1 MGIVKVRAK
10 LELKGEDLMENVK
23 LTIVYYSVTGIN
35 FQLANWAKEA
45 AEEMG
50 AEVKV
55 VKAAEI
61 AKKEVIEKNPAWVA
75 QRDREKDIKE
85 ADSEDLIWADAIIIA
100 SPTRFGNVASQIKQF
115 IDIQGGTWAAG
126 KLENKVV
133 SAMSSANNNNGGQ
146 EATIRAIYTTAM
158 HWGAI
163 IVAPGYT
170 DESSYKAGG
179 NPYGTSVTVSREGML
194 EDVED
199 AVKHQAKRTIEVA
212 RLIKLGRENDIT
224 PIH

>member
-1 MGIVKVRAK
+1 MNNI
-10 LELKGEDLMENVK
+10 K
-23 LTIVYYSVTGIN
+23 LTIVYYSVTGVN
-35 FQLANWAKEA
+35 FQLAKWAKEA

-50 AEVKV
+50 ADVRV

-61 AKKEVIEKNPAWVA
+61 EKEERIKKNPAWLA
-75 QRDREKDIKE
+75 QREKEKHIKD
-85 ADSEDLIWADAIIIA
+85 ASSEDLIWADAIIFA
-100 SPTRFGNVASQIKQF
+100 SPTRFGNVASQMKYF
-115 IDIQGGTWAAG
+115 IDIQGSTWAAG

-146 EATIRAIYTTAM
+146 EATIRALYTSAM

-170 DESSYKAGG
+170 DDSSYKAGG
-179 NPYGTSVTVSREGML
+179 NPYGTTVTVNREGML
-194 EDVED
+194 EDVEE

-212 RLIKLGRENDIT
+212 RLIKLGKENDVT